1 MRTVLRKLPSLVA
14 TLFVVSLLTFGL
26 TSILPGDPTIQI
38 LGTEATPEARQVV
51 REELNLDEPFPVRYA
66 LWLGDAVTGDFGR
79 SYRTNQPV
87 SEAIIERFPVTA
99 QLGGMA
105 IVIAL
110 VGAIP
115 LGMISAYRSGG
126 RVDRSITGASFGL
139 LAIPNFMLAII
150 LIYVF
155 AVTLG
160 WFPATG
166 WTRFSVDP
174 MENLTSALL
183 PALSLAVAELAVYT
197 RLLRTDM
204 IASLQDDY
212 VTLARAKGVP
222 TRRILWRHALRPS
235 SFSLMT
241 VVGVQLG
248 AIIGGSVVVET
259 LFALPGIGRLLFQA
273 VVQRDLIMV
282 QGVALVIAVTYVL
295 ANFLVD
301 VLYAQLDPR
310 ISHGNAKARA

>member
-51 REELNLDEPFPVRYA
+51 REELNLAEPFPVRYA

-110 VGAIP
+110 VGGIP

-248 AIIGGSVVVET
+248 AIIGDSVVVET